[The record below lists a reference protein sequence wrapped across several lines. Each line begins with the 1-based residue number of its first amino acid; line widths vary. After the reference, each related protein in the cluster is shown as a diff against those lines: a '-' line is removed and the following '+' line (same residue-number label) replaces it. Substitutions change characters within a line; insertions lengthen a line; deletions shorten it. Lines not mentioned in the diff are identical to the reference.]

1 MSWLLYVAGWVQIV
15 LAGFIVFSARNAM
28 HETTA
33 AAAFGAGVLAL
44 GLGRLVQYREDDDK
58 RREAAER
65 EAKNEARKIR

>member
-15 LAGFIVFSARNAM
+15 AAAFIVFSARSAM

-33 AAAFGAGVLAL
+33 AAAFGAGILAL